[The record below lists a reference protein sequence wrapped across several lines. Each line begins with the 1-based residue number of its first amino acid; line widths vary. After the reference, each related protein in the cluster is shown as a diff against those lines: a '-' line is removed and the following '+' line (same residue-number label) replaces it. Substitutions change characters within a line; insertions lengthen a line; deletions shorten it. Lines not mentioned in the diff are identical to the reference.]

1 MSLRGFPTRFVAR
14 NIKIMT
20 PIRLY
25 FSICL
30 FLTVILSWGQTSVE
44 SSKSPKILLS
54 PTKKKGPSLL
64 RPKKEKSFL
73 SEDFFNPK
81 IEFED
86 PKNDID
92 NPRLRFG
99 ENEQFLD
106 PGKRYLNKLNR
117 KPEKEKNPN
126 LFKTDQYLGDF
137 RNNGRFVQIAVR
149 DHESPDGDMIR
160 IMLNDVEVVSQ
171 IMLQERFKSVSI
183 NLVMGFNKIDFVALN
198 QGTSGPNT
206 AEVRVFDDNGQL
218 VGANRWNLATGV
230 KATYIIVK
238 EK

>member
-1 MSLRGFPTRFVAR
+1 MPWS
-14 NIKIMT
+14 
-20 PIRLY
+20 RLY
-25 FSICL
+25 FLI
-30 FLTVILSWGQTSVE
+30 FLIFYLVE
-44 SSKSPKILLS
+44 SWSQNNVESGKSPEILFPQS
-54 PTKKKGPSLL
+54 EEKGPSLL
-64 RPKKEKSFL
+64 QPKKEKSFL

-106 PGKRYLNKLNR
+106 PGKQYLKKLNR
-117 KPEKEKNPN
+117 KPENEKNPN

-137 RNNGRFVQIAVR
+137 RNNGKFVQIAVR
-149 DHESPDGDMIR
+149 DHESPDGDLIR

-171 IMLQERFKSVSI
+171 VLLQERFKSISI
-183 NLVMGFNKIDFVALN
+183 DLVMGFNKIDFVALN
-198 QGTSGPNT
+198 QGASGPNT
-206 AEVRVFDDNGQL
+206 AEVRVFDDNGKL
-218 VGANRWNLATGV
+218 VGSNRWNLATGV

>member
-1 MSLRGFPTRFVAR
+1 MDFLLQDQWLQQFLF
-14 NIKIMT
+14 
-20 PIRLY
+20 
-25 FSICL
+25 FS
-30 FLTVILSWGQTSVE
+30 VMLSWGQNFIE
-44 SSKSPKILLS
+44 YNESPKILLN
-54 PTKKKGPSLL
+54 PTEEKGPSLL
-64 RPKKEKSFL
+64 QPKKEKSFL

-86 PKNDID
+86 PKNDIE

-117 KPEKEKNPN
+117 KPEKEKNPD

-137 RNNGRFVQIAVR
+137 RNNGKFVQIAVR
-149 DHESPDGDMIR
+149 DHESPDGDLIR

-171 IMLQERFKSVSI
+171 VMLQERFKSISI
-183 NLVMGFNKIDFVALN
+183 DLVMGFNKIDFVALN
-198 QGTSGPNT
+198 QGASGPNT